1 MDEFKDK
8 LFGNVRRFSRRI
20 GSMRRKSSVQTSRE
34 MEHVSNDQN
43 RTGSKLARSA
53 SARFADEKGF
63 TKRSRPFSARPSGTE
78 SSSDLES
85 FFQQTSMAIQSGQVS
100 GLRRILQLNKMS
112 VGVDIN
118 SFDKYGR
125 TIVCHFAAKCP
136 RKSINAMIEV
146 LISEGADLDRGT
158 RSEGLTPLMMA
169 AQHKNCDV
177 AILALLNH
185 GADPNIVDYNFDSV
199 LHWLESSNCELDPN
213 LFEVR
218 RDEARRNLLLFGAR
232 IDTKNSR
239 GKTARDI
246 IEQRTR
252 KWEDEGIDMNSVNS
266 EELPSVVSPIPF
278 DKDDEDCDDGD
289 FELESFSDEILD
301 DDYQMRAYGKYQEL
315 DFYMERIVEIQ
326 EQLSLANH

>member
-1 MDEFKDK
+1 
-8 LFGNVRRFSRRI
+8 
-20 GSMRRKSSVQTSRE
+20 
-34 MEHVSNDQN
+34 
-43 RTGSKLARSA
+43 
-53 SARFADEKGF
+53 
-63 TKRSRPFSARPSGTE
+63 
-78 SSSDLES
+78 
-85 FFQQTSMAIQSGQVS
+85 
-100 GLRRILQLNKMS
+100 
-112 VGVDIN
+112 
-118 SFDKYGR
+118 
-125 TIVCHFAAKCP
+125 
-136 RKSINAMIEV
+136 
-146 LISEGADLDRGT
+146 
-158 RSEGLTPLMMA
+158 
-169 AQHKNCDV
+169 
-177 AILALLNH
+177 
-185 GADPNIVDYNFDSV
+185 
-199 LHWLESSNCELDPN
+199 

-278 DKDDEDCDDGD
+278 DNDDEDCDDGD